1 MAKDFHG
8 DEAEIQHERYLLRED
23 FINADDIRD
32 AMIQERGEKEHHS
45 FTTQITFC
53 GVAWIVVSHI
63 SSTQNIVS
71 HLISISIADCP
82 EGNLIRFLN
91 FETWS
96 ELKRLAGI
104 EHEMDK
110 ARKAKI
116 PVEELTPPNKAE
128 LDHFERREGD
138 KLL

>member
-1 MAKDFHG
+1 MSEYFG
-8 DEAEIQHERYLLRED
+8 DEPEIEHARHEDEALR
-23 FINADDIRD
+23 DDPDRKREELF
-32 AMIQERGEKEHHS
+32 QERAEFERNS

-53 GVAWIVVSHI
+53 GVVWIVVCAI
-63 SSTQNIVS
+63 SSKQNIVS

-110 ARKAKI
+110 AWKANI
-116 PVEELTPPNKAE
+116 SMGEVTPPNKAE
-128 LDHFERREGD
+128 LEHFEQRGFD
-138 KLL
+138 KPE